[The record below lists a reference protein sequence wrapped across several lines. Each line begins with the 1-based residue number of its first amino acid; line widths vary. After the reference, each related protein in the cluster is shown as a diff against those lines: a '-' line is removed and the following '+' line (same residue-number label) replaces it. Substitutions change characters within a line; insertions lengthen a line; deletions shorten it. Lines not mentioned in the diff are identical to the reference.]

1 MTEKAQSPYAKAA
14 GGRDYK
20 KDSRDKKP
28 LAAGK
33 NSVSDPS
40 GKKSFSE
47 TGKSV
52 YGEKKNASRAK
63 AKGGRHSEKSQ
74 DEFEQRIV
82 DLARV
87 TRVMAGGK
95 RMRFRACV
103 VIGNRKGKVALGMDK
118 GADVSIAVEK
128 AVTKAKKE
136 ILEVPMVND
145 TIPHEILF
153 KLGAAKLLLK
163 PARKGKGV
171 MAGGAARIVL
181 ELAGIKNVT
190 SKNLGTNNNV
200 NVAKCTMK
208 ALAGLRKVEN
218 QKKDEKAK
226 EKTDNKIGN
235 AQAEK
240 AGDVKDENK
249 KVK

>member
-1 MTEKAQSPYAKAA
+1 MTAQ
-14 GGRDYK
+14 DYK
-20 KDSRDKKP
+20 KDSRDKRP
-28 LAAGK
+28 AVAGK
-33 NSVSDPS
+33 PS
-40 GKKSFSE
+40 SAPDAGKKNFSE

-52 YGEKKNASRAK
+52 YGEKKHASKSK
-63 AKGGRHSEKSQ
+63 AKGRHAEKSQ

-200 NVAKCTMK
+200 NVAKCAMK

-226 EKTDNKIGN
+226 DKTENKETNSKVEKKEET
-235 AQAEK
+235 
-240 AGDVKDENK
+240 KDDNK

>member
-1 MTEKAQSPYAKAA
+1 MTEKAQPPFAKAS

-28 LAAGK
+28 AAAGK
-33 NSVSDPS
+33 DS
-40 GKKSFSE
+40 GALDAGKANHSE
-47 TGKSV
+47 AGKSV
-52 YGEKKNASRAK
+52 YGEKKFASKSK
-63 AKGGRHSEKSQ
+63 AKGRHAEKSQ

-200 NVAKCTMK
+200 NVAKCAMK
-208 ALAGLRKVEN
+208 ALASLRKVEN
-218 QKKDEKAK
+218 QKKDDQAK
-226 EKTDNKIGN
+226 DKTDNKNGK

-240 AGDVKDENK
+240 KDEVKDEDK